1 MSSFGSSSSTTPMTM
16 RSTCVPR
23 SSSARTMLRRA
34 ASLMPM
40 TLITTRARM
49 VTMPPMELY
58 GHVLSTG
65 QKTAR

>member
-1 MSSFGSSSSTTPMTM
+1 MTM
-16 RSTCVPR
+16 SSTCVPR

-40 TLITTRARM
+40 TLIPTRAMM

-58 GHVLSTG
+58 GCVLRAG